1 MIGWLDIYN
10 VTCAMFPLYVALVL
24 GYGSVKWWHMFKAD
38 HCDAINRL
46 NCYIIMPLFTFDF
59 TTQIDPFKMNY
70 KFIAA
75 DAISKAIILITISL
89 WAKCS
94 VKGSYQWSVTS
105 FSLSSLNN
113 SLVVG
118 VPLMRAM
125 YGNLGEN
132 LVIQSSILQSLFW
145 NMLLLFMLEFE
156 RAKQQ
161 MILDVVVP
169 NDSSAID
176 IENNENGDT
185 SIKPSILVIMKIV
198 GVKIAKNPNSYACIL
213 GLFWAL
219 VAHRW
224 SLKMP
229 QILEGSI
236 KIMSKAG
243 SGVAMFCIGL
253 FMALQ
258 EKIVHCSVKL
268 TIYAMV
274 LRFVAAPGSMAVG
287 SLSMGLRGIVLQ
299 ISIIQAALPQAITSF
314 VYAKEYSLH
323 VNVLSTA
330 VIFGTIVSLPLL
342 VAYYALLGILHG

>member
-1 MIGWLDIYN
+1 MIGWLDVYN
-10 VTCAMFPLYVALVL
+10 VASAMLPLYVALVL
-24 GYGSVKWWHMFKAD
+24 GYGSVKWWHMFNPD

-59 TTQIDPFKMNY
+59 TTHINPFKMNY

-75 DAISKAIILITISL
+75 DVISKAIILIIISL
-89 WAKCS
+89 WTKCS
-94 VKGSYQWSVTS
+94 VKGSYQWAVTS

-125 YGNLGEN
+125 YGSLGEN

-161 MILDVVVP
+161 MMILEHVP
-169 NDSSAID
+169 NDSSALD
-176 IENNENGDT
+176 VENNENGDT

-198 GVKIAKNPNSYACIL
+198 GVKIVKNPNSYACIL
-213 GLFWAL
+213 GVSWAL
-219 VAHRW
+219 VANKW
-224 SLKMP
+224 NLNIPLILK
-229 QILEGSI
+229 GSI
-236 KIMSKAG
+236 LIMSSAG

-258 EKIVHCSVKL
+258 EKIIHCSVKL
-268 TIYAMV
+268 TIYGMV
-274 LRFVAAPGSMAVG
+274 LRFVAAPLSLAVG
-287 SLSMGLRGIVLQ
+287 SFLMGLRGDVLH
-299 ISIIQAALPQAITSF
+299 IAIIQVSIQLSF
-314 VYAKEYSLH
+314 FYNKHGNLWHNCVLTIASC
-323 VNVLSTA
+323 VLS
-330 VIFGTIVSLPLL
+330 SSRRL
-342 VAYYALLGILHG
+342 ALM